1 MGYLSELWHLFG
13 ENLGWHQICPIA
25 TCNWKKTTKVHRTA
39 KINNLFT
46 YLIPFFIHFITS
58 VFSLKCEACGRRGA
72 VKFSGW
78 THTDIVNSQP
88 ENGVEHGDEDLLGG
102 RNQVTFVHP
111 MVAESVRFCY

>member
-1 MGYLSELWHLFG
+1 ME
-13 ENLGWHQICPIA
+13 
-25 TCNWKKTTKVHRTA
+25 KTLAGIRFALLPRPSHGK
-39 KINNLFT
+39 
-46 YLIPFFIHFITS
+46 
-58 VFSLKCEACGRRGA
+58 ACGRRGA

-111 MVAESVRFCY
+111 IVAESKNHGQSQPFAMTETAVPEEELGRVTFKDLPAKEFVIEGANVEYELDR